1 MNEARAKVLQV
12 NNLSI
17 GFFTDRGGIRAV
29 QEVSFTVR
37 DRGVW
42 GLVGESAS
50 GKSVIG
56 QALMGIAATAKVTLD
71 EM

>member
-17 GFFTDRGGIRAV
+17 SFFTDRGGIRAI

-37 DRGVW
+37 TGGITIPGVPI
-42 GLVGESAS
+42 LYS
-50 GKSVIG
+50 GREPRRVLSSI
-56 QALMGIAATAKVTLD
+56 
-71 EM
+71 